1 MGKCSLPNRLKMG
14 LILLAT
20 FAMVGCGEKKEGKGT
35 DFYGF
40 VGEAD
45 YFFISA
51 VALWGLY
58 CAVLIVTRVKNKR
71 FRSEDDQNKFLE
83 SIEPSLAQGNFDE
96 VLQVCEGNQK
106 ALPVMVQLAVLN
118 RDMGYKKVRT
128 FVMDRFQRDVLAE
141 LDNRVAWIATCIKT
155 APMLGLFGTV
165 LGMLGAFG
173 NLSDAADKDPNALAG
188 DIKMALEHTA
198 MGLLVAIPLIL
209 VLATVTNRIREMEQ
223 LVASGMTR
231 FMDSFKAGLEKGTRS
246 RS

>member
-1 MGKCSLPNRLKMG
+1 MPHFYE
-14 LILLAT
+14 I
-20 FAMVGCGEKKEGKGT
+20 VGQL
-35 DFYGF
+35 
-40 VGEAD
+40 D
-45 YFFISA
+45 YVFISA
-51 VALWGLY
+51 VALWGIY

-71 FRSEDDQNKFLE
+71 FKNEDAQNAFLE
-83 SIEPSLAQGNFDE
+83 SIESNLASGDFDA
-96 VLQVCEGNQK
+96 VLQTCEGNDK

-118 RDMGYKKVRT
+118 RDMGYQKVRQ

-173 NLSDAADKDPNALAG
+173 NLEAASNADPNALAG
-188 DIKMALEHTA
+188 DIRMALEHTA

-231 FMDSFKAGLEKGTRS
+231 VMDSFKAGMNRATSKGRS
-246 RS
+246 